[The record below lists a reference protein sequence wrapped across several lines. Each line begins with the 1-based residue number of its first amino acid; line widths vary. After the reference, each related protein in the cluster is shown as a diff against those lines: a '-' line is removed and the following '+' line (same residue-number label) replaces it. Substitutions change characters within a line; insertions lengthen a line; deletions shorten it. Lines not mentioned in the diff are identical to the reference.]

1 MKMYPLYVAYCVIWT
16 VVQVLYAK
24 SGSAVKELF
33 VKLCLSAPMEFGL
46 IQSVFVGSFKF
57 LHNGGT
63 WFMSCLFISYIF
75 YPYIAQIVR
84 SNSVRGNAVL
94 CIMLYLISSYAFF
107 PAYRYKFSQIYAN
120 PLLRLLEFSIGII
133 AANHFLLH
141 REKKINCIFGALA
154 LVFSALLLFLGLSF
168 GAKFMKWPIETYNFL
183 AIPSF
188 AAILYFCARLETQ
201 FPIECLKRTI
211 RVLSENTYAFYFS
224 QGFSWLP
231 AKYLMAHTD
240 FFAVHGSLKKLAVS
254 AAWTV
259 LVTAVLHYGIER
271 PVGRIIKKF
280 QKKEVN
286 HAARIFDA
294 AGFGDCASV
303 QP

>member
-1 MKMYPLYVAYCVIWT
+1 MA
-16 VVQVLYAK
+16 
-24 SGSAVKELF
+24 S
-33 VKLCLSAPMEFGL
+33 
-46 IQSVFVGSFKF
+46 
-57 LHNGGT
+57 
-63 WFMSCLFISYIF
+63 
-75 YPYIAQIVR
+75 
-84 SNSVRGNAVL
+84 
-94 CIMLYLISSYAFF
+94 FF

-141 REKKINCIFGALA
+141 REKKINRIFGALV

-201 FPIECLKRTI
+201 FPIKCLKRTI

-240 FFAVHGSLKKLAVS
+240 FFAVHGSMKKLAVS

-271 PVGRIIKKF
+271 PVDRIIKKS
-280 QKKEVN
+280 KIK
-286 HAARIFDA
+286 R
-294 AGFGDCASV
+294 
-303 QP
+303 